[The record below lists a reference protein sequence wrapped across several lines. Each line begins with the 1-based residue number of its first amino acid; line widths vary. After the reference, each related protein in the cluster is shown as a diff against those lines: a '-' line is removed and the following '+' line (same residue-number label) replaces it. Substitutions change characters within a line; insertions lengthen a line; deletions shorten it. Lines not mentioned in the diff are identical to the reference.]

1 MKKFGL
7 SVAGVCLL
15 AVSVLAGKVAAQ
27 EKEMSGPPKIL
38 TVAREFVKPGKNGQ
52 DHEKTESMFV
62 EAMRKAKWPTTYLG
76 MESLSGK
83 NRALFLT
90 GYESFDAWEKDVAGE
105 QKNPVLA
112 ASLQRAY
119 TADAVL
125 LDSFETSVWM
135 YRPDMSMNPPADVSG
150 FRLMEFDVFH
160 IKPGQEAEWDEAVKM
175 VKEAYGKV
183 PDTHWAMYQMLYG
196 GGGVYVVITPM
207 SGGAEIDKGFAAD
220 KQFAEA
226 MGADGMK
233 RLSELSRMAV
243 ESRDNELF
251 LINAHMSYVSDDVA
265 NKAPDFWKPKATHAA
280 AGSAKKD
287 EKKPEVTTKP

>member
-1 MKKFGL
+1 MKTFAL

-15 AVSVLAGKVAAQ
+15 TASVLAGRAAAQ
-27 EKEMSGPPKIL
+27 EKEMTGPPKIL

-62 EAMRKAKWPTTYLG
+62 EAMRKAKWPTSYLG

-90 GYESFDAWEKDVAGE
+90 GYESFDAWEKDIAAE
-105 QKNPVLA
+105 QKNAVLA

-119 TADAVL
+119 EADAVL

-135 YRPDMSMNPPADVSG
+135 YRPDQSMNPPSDVSK

-175 VKEAYGKV
+175 VKEAYAKV
-183 PDTHWAMYQMLYG
+183 PDSHWAMYQLLYG
-196 GGGVYVVITPM
+196 GGGAYVVITPM
-207 SGGAEIDKGFAAD
+207 SGGADVDKGFAAD

-233 RLSELSRMAV
+233 RLSELSRMAI

-251 LINAHMSYVSDDVA
+251 LVNAHMSYVSEEVA

-280 AGSAKKD
+280 VAKKD
-287 EKKPEVTTKP
+287 EKKEEAAPKQ

>member
-7 SVAGVCLL
+7 SVAGVCFL
-15 AVSVLAGKVAAQ
+15 AASVLAGKVAAQ

-38 TVAREFVKPGKNGQ
+38 TVAREFVKPGKNGP
-52 DHEKTESMFV
+52 DHERTESMFV
-62 EAMRKAKWPTTYLG
+62 DAMRRAKWPTHYLG

-90 GYESFDAWEKDVAGE
+90 GYESFDAWEKDVAAE
-105 QKNPVLA
+105 QKNTVLA
-112 ASLQRAY
+112 GSIQRAY
-119 TADAVL
+119 EADATL

-135 YRPDMSMNPPADVSG
+135 YRPDQSMNPPADVSG

-160 IKPGQEAEWDEAVKM
+160 IKPGQEAEWDEAVKL
-175 VKEAYGKV
+175 VKEAYSKV
-183 PDTHWAMYQMLYG
+183 PDSHWAMYQLLYG
-196 GGGVYVVITPM
+196 GGGTYVVISPS

-233 RLSELSRMAV
+233 RLSELSRMAI

-251 LINAHMSYVSDDVA
+251 LVNAHMSYVSDEVA
-265 NKAPDFWKPKATHAA
+265 SKAPDFWKPKSTHLAT
-280 AGSAKKD
+280 GAKKE
-287 EKKPEVTTKP
+287 EKKEPAAKQ